1 MDIWKLI
8 LSMKNSNAG
17 VDPSNPI
24 FDSHYHDM
32 SLCI

>member
-1 MDIWKLI
+1 METYI
-8 LSMKNSNAG
+8 SMKNSNAG
-17 VDPSNPI
+17 VDPSNPNPI